1 MPDVAE
7 WVVLLGGAPWA
18 LLVLFALAAVDGFFP
33 PVPSEGAVIALAALG
48 ASGGAPELWLVGT
61 VAAAGALTGDLVAYG
76 MGRRV
81 PAGRLRALRWRGARR
96 AVAWAEGALAERGA
110 AVVLGAR
117 FLPGVRVAVNL
128 TAGAVGF
135 PRARFAGLAAVAA
148 VAWAVCSV
156 LLGAGAGR
164 LLAGQHPVLRVA
176 AGVVVGAVLGVAL
189 DRVLRW
195 RGARRASSG
204 RAAGGAPDGATGG

>member
-1 MPDVAE
+1 MPGVGE
-7 WVVLLGGAPWA
+7 WEALLGGAPWGLLA
-18 LLVLFALAAVDGFFP
+18 LYALAAVDGVLP

-48 ASGGAPELWLVGT
+48 ASGGGPDLWLVGA
-61 VAAAGALTGDLVAYG
+61 VAAAGALTGDLVAYAL
-76 MGRRV
+76 GRQV
-81 PAGRLRALRWRGARR
+81 PAGRLQALRWRGVGR
-96 AVAWAEGALAERGA
+96 AVCWAEGALAERGA

-117 FLPGVRVAVNL
+117 FLPGVRVAVNV

-135 PRARFAGLAAVAA
+135 PRVRFAGLAAVAA

-156 LLGAGAGR
+156 LLGVGAGR
-164 LLAGQHPVLRVA
+164 LLAGHPPVLRVA
-176 AGVVVGAVLGVAL
+176 AGVVVGAVLGAAL

-204 RAAGGAPDGATGG
+204 AAGRAADG